1 MNNFIDLGI
10 DFLSFIRY
18 TIRIESERNK
28 IMTEQERNEE
38 QRKVVNRVQ
47 RWNDS
52 VARVQALAAEWQRE
66 ELERLPNK
74 VLLHPVSEES

>member
-1 MNNFIDLGI
+1 MTQLVL
-10 DFLSFIRY
+10 DFSRFFLY
-18 TIRIESERNK
+18 TLRIESERHMRN
-28 IMTEQERNEE
+28 EQELQEE
-38 QRKVVNRVQ
+38 QRKAEARVQ

-52 VARVQALAAEWQRE
+52 VARVQALTAKWQRE

>member
-1 MNNFIDLGI
+1 
-10 DFLSFIRY
+10 
-18 TIRIESERNK
+18 
-28 IMTEQERNEE
+28 MTEQERNEE

-52 VARVQALAAEWQRE
+52 VARVQALTARWQRE
-66 ELERLPNK
+66 ELERLPSK

>member
-1 MNNFIDLGI
+1 MTQSVI
-10 DFLSFIRY
+10 DFPRIFLY
-18 TIRIESERNK
+18 TYRIESERNK

-52 VARVQALAAEWQRE
+52 VARVQALTARWQRE

>member
-1 MNNFIDLGI
+1 
-10 DFLSFIRY
+10 
-18 TIRIESERNK
+18 
-28 IMTEQERNEE
+28 MTEQERNEE
-38 QRKVVNRVQ
+38 QRKVVNRLR

-52 VARVQALAAEWQRE
+52 VARVQALAANWQRE

>member
-1 MNNFIDLGI
+1 M
-10 DFLSFIRY
+10 
-18 TIRIESERNK
+18 RN
-28 IMTEQERNEE
+28 EQELQEE
-38 QRKVVNRVQ
+38 QRKAEARVQ

-52 VARVQALAAEWQRE
+52 VARVQALTAKWQRE